1 MARCCD
7 FTGGPISDGQNR
19 LPLFFG
25 VRFPVGPCLSHFH
38 SSPAHVPMDVMTDL
52 VLGLT
57 SVGCRSRWHIEN
69 SLVSLKQS
77 TLGAANKSMG
87 PLAGSLG
94 LWTSSFT
101 HTHTHAL
108 LPPAQSK
115 FCTLP
120 SCLCTMLLKARCFR
134 CDRLRIIS
142 LQPESVS
149 SYTWHLNPDIHLLA
163 GPWCK

>member
-7 FTGGPISDGQNR
+7 FTGGPISDVQDR
-19 LPLFFG
+19 LPGPSCGFIPFWLNTNFFWG
-25 VRFPVGPCLSHFH
+25 GRFPVGPCLSHFH

-94 LWTSSFT
+94 LWTSSFR
-101 HTHTHAL
+101 HTHTCVH
-108 LPPAQSK
+108 
-115 FCTLP
+115 
-120 SCLCTMLLKARCFR
+120 SCPLRNPNSAHFRRACARCYWKPTAFAAI
-134 CDRLRIIS
+134 D
-142 LQPESVS
+142 
-149 SYTWHLNPDIHLLA
+149 
-163 GPWCK
+163 